1 MAELI
6 ESSSDRVHAASGSSS
21 EKPFEKEFQFL
32 HPNAIDETRRNYRA
46 HPKQWSSSSSNSI
59 STQIQMHCATPPPNR
74 IIIGNETSV
83 SKSSTTPQSCLNTR
97 ILAIV
102 EGRGKARGEIGMACI
117 DVKNPVLILSQFAD
131 TPAYIRLAV
140 QLNVFNPLEV
150 ILSSTILESGAKSK
164 LICRIQELFPEIS
177 IVTVQRKYFNETR
190 GLQYIQELC
199 APEYKAVEIEVS
211 PKYYCLAASAA
222 LLKYVEFKQ
231 NMTYAL
237 NSLKIIYCTSADTT
251 MISTTTARCLELVTN
266 EMGRKE
272 HCFYS
277 VLNHT
282 LTPGGDRML
291 RANILQPPCDFDTIN
306 TRLECISELIQE
318 EELFYSLKSV
328 ISKFVD
334 TEQFLSLCV
343 QISKEDNV
351 RNCEQ
356 KIANVINLKYSLE
369 LVKPLSH
376 CLSSYKNTLFQ
387 TYYEAL
393 SDERFADLQLKIGL
407 VIHKDARWEKGVLN
421 MHMQKCFA
429 VKPNINGLL
438 DVARRAYCESVNDVS
453 DIVQQLEAQYSL
465 PLQVGYNSLRGFFIQ
480 IPLKNFPASKELP
493 TIFLK
498 VNKYKN
504 YITCTTEDL
513 IKLNDRIQESLHEI
527 YLMSDLIIN
536 EVLNEIRDHIGCLYN
551 LTEAVSSIDFLL
563 SLAHVCTL
571 SDHVRPNFS
580 NTLAIKN
587 GRHPVVEKVI
597 GTTFVPNDVFLCEEM
612 NFIILTGANMSGKS
626 TFLKQVCLLQ
636 IMAQMG
642 SYVPAEFAN
651 FRIAD
656 QILTLFGEGS
666 DIEKNYSTFMLQM
679 KETSHILKNATEKS
693 LVLLD
698 EPGKGTKREEGY
710 AIAFAICEEL
720 LKTKAFVFCSTHFSQ
735 LTQLSDMY
743 PNIENYHF
751 NVDLVVNEE
760 EGCVCNFTY
769 KLIAG
774 SCKEKYYGI
783 KLAELSGLPECVLK
797 EAHELVQAS
806 PEVEASKNEKVF
818 PCKENREEIKLAI
831 HLINLAQEC
840 NLEEDKLK
848 DHLRALQSQFLSP
861 SSQSDA
867 LVNP

>member
-513 IKLNDRIQESLHEI
+513 
-527 YLMSDLIIN
+527 
-536 EVLNEIRDHIGCLYN
+536 
-551 LTEAVSSIDFLL
+551 
-563 SLAHVCTL
+563 
-571 SDHVRPNFS
+571 
-580 NTLAIKN
+580 
-587 GRHPVVEKVI
+587 
-597 GTTFVPNDVFLCEEM
+597 FLCEEM

>member
-318 EELFYSLKSV
+318 EELFYSLK
-328 ISKFVD
+328 
-334 TEQFLSLCV
+334 
-343 QISKEDNV
+343 
-351 RNCEQ
+351 
-356 KIANVINLKYSLE
+356 
-369 LVKPLSH
+369 
-376 CLSSYKNTLFQ
+376 
-387 TYYEAL
+387 AL